1 MELGGSGSESAD
13 DLGEANRQ
21 LEQLRQQ
28 RGLGSEQ
35 HGFVARN
42 LGSALDIL
50 ASQLNSKTTHFILEL
65 IQNADDNAYPSGV
78 QPTFSLVLD
87 KNGSNFTLRTDC
99 NETGFSLKNIDAIC
113 SIGKSTKTGIINGQK
128 GFIGEKGIGFKS
140 VFKVAHQVDIL
151 SNFYE
156 FRIDRTAHLG
166 MLDPKPHRFPDT
178 QRREGHT
185 QMLLHL
191 LRDKDHR
198 ISDITKGLQQI
209 KPELLLFLRQLS
221 VLDIKVEDGHCVY
234 RSIRQNR
241 DPRYDGETVSLN
253 EDRTGSP
260 FDEPVKTTKLHLIVR
275 YEVQDMPVDARRNSV
290 SSTEI
295 TLALPVGSELETCD
309 AFAFLPID
317 QSGFNFIV
325 QADFLLVANRQ
336 ALQHALPWNQ
346 RILEAIPDAFVQA
359 VRHFNHADAT
369 HGYSLKYKWPLF
381 LEYNGPKSSTWTEVH
396 QGIKRR
402 LCDEDVLEAR
412 DGRFRA
418 VRPVPCPAG
427 TQQTAAHKPLIIIP
441 TEYRFDN
448 GFLIDATI
456 NHGHHLAFEYDPVL
470 EELKALDVKEM
481 TGAGLRNEFSDWL
494 ERAGHAGLAAKSDK
508 WHAALAAAFMWKGR
522 SKQKDKL
529 QELPLVHLAD
539 GSWAACA
546 GGDIFFPSTGA
557 VLNVPSDLGIRVV
570 HSNAAKDPHRR
581 EFYTYLGVKK
591 LDAETICSLI
601 LEKHAM
607 IPRPTRKP
615 LNWVLDILFLFRQ
628 KKLLATMDKKPRWF
642 LVAGNR
648 SIAEHVYVED
658 PSSHCPLLSRL
669 IADPSSEIQ
678 TPSSD
683 LMDEFTGN
691 TKYEFI
697 SWLQQLPGVSSRP
710 RLVHKGCLTREWL
723 VLSQNAGNE
732 LLIYLKNM
740 YKNDQE
746 FFSHMGEIG
755 AAMGNIRVQLMN
767 GQRIAQRPAYAVTQE
782 SVNEFYRKL
791 SISARDFQPQ
801 IRTAFAQQ
809 PLIFISGPNPQWAYP
824 TDCIWRRPDYV
835 ETGLPLPKVYEG
847 YTGLFRDYLEVRS
860 INTGDISRE
869 IKAIAQNGGSIDK
882 VKHLVRDLLA
892 LLPHGRL
899 AEAEEQDRDEIE
911 GAPLFPVKTYRPELE
926 KMFIGKVELLDVEAS
941 LRRSLVGAFGLHLRQ
956 LSKAVT
962 EEVTWNN
969 RGQTI
974 DRNMTTSFRS
984 RAAQFCRYDSMS
996 FSILRFTLL
1005 VRLTWL
1011 RLSSN
1016 PTAEMLDRLK
1026 KTEVK
1031 TVSCINITRK
1041 LDGCAPIRDASRR
1054 HHVQELDDRIV
1065 IYHTTLTET
1074 DVMHLEDDFS
1084 GIVVRTCGID
1094 DARWSRLVPFIMRV
1108 DPDQIMDFLDKH
1120 DVRDNNGP
1128 AFDMVDEWEQTKSEN
1143 GQSEKEQGD
1152 QVIESGP
1159 AENAMDV
1166 GDGPDDLDLG
1176 GISFED
1182 NDAGLYDDGDSEGV
1196 APAKPD
1202 VLKKATEAAEIKLE
1216 ETARHCPGTG
1226 PSSSP
1231 PTSNPTPLKNVRRRS
1246 RVEESSHTRK
1256 RQRVEKMTTPPSV
1269 DKISDDADGHD
1280 DMAIDDADKLLSEP
1294 TIEADVPPIPHEP
1307 NYPEVRKNVEALL
1320 SELLPGW
1327 QPYGDEMPDCYRY
1340 VDDGDETM
1348 LKFAKRFHL
1357 RADSFKHIAPQMKAG
1372 TTYCLDVKMTA
1383 GEVSTPFGLNKTQNH
1398 FHHKRDNTTNIIYL
1412 VLRVSHALHDIQG
1425 LLVILNPWTRRV
1437 DENDRTELQCSE
1449 WTVFNFE

>member
-1 MELGGSGSESAD
+1 MEFGESGSESAD
-13 DLGEANRQ
+13 DLREANRQ

-42 LGSALDIL
+42 LESALDIL

-78 QPTFSLVLD
+78 QPTFSLVLG

-156 FRIDRTAHLG
+156 FRIDRTALLG

-178 QRREGHT
+178 QRR
-185 QMLLHL
+185 
-191 LRDKDHR
+191 
-198 ISDITKGLQQI
+198 LQQI

-221 VLDIKVEDGHCVY
+221 VLDIKAENGHCVY
-234 RSIRQNR
+234 RSTRQDR
-241 DPRYDGETVSLN
+241 DPRYDGETVSLI
-253 EDRTGSP
+253 EDRAGSP
-260 FDEPVKTTKLHLIVR
+260 LDEPVKTTKLYLIVR
-275 YEVQDMPVDARRNSV
+275 YELQDMPVDARRNSV

-295 TLALPVGSELETCD
+295 TLAFPVGSELETCE

-359 VRHFNHADAT
+359 VHHFNHPGAT
-369 HGYSLKYKWPLF
+369 HGYSLKYEWPLF
-381 LEYNGPKSSTWTEVH
+381 LEYTGPKSSPWAEVH
-396 QGIKRR
+396 QGIKKR

-412 DGRFRA
+412 DGSFRA
-418 VRPVPCPAG
+418 VRPIPCPAG
-427 TQQTAAHKPLIIIP
+427 TQQTAAHKPLIVIP

-470 EELKALDVKEM
+470 EKLKTLDMKEM

-508 WHAALAAAFMWKGR
+508 WHVALAAAFMWKGR

-546 GGDIFFPSTGA
+546 RGDIFFPSTSTGA
-557 VLNVPSDLGIRVV
+557 VLNVPSDLGIRIV

-601 LEKHAM
+601 LEKHAT
-607 IPRPTRKP
+607 IPRPRRKQ

-648 SIAEHVYVED
+648 SVAEHVYVED

-669 IADPSSEIQ
+669 IADPSSEIR

-683 LMDEFTGN
+683 IMDAFTGD

-740 YKNDQE
+740 YKNDHQS
-746 FFSHMGEIG
+746 FSHMGEVG

-767 GQRIAQRPAYAVTQE
+767 DQRIAQRPAYAVTQE

-847 YTGLFRDYLEVRS
+847 YTGLFRDYLEIRS
-860 INTGDISRE
+860 INTGDIARE
-869 IKAIAQNGGSIDK
+869 IKAIAQNGGSIGK
-882 VKHLVRDLLA
+882 VQHLVRDLIA

-899 AEAEEQDRDEIE
+899 AELEEQDRDEIE
-911 GAPLFPVKTYRPELE
+911 GAQLFPVKTCSHRSSDTEGPTALRSLRDMKWYIADRPELE
-926 KMFIGKVELLDVEAS
+926 KMFIGKIELLDVDAS
-941 LRRSLVGAFGLHLRQ
+941 HRRSLVGAFGLHRRQ

-962 EEVTWNN
+962 EEVTWND
-969 RGQTI
+969 RGQTV

-984 RAAQFCRYDSMS
+984 RAAQFC
-996 FSILRFTLL
+996 
-1005 VRLTWL
+1005 

-1031 TVSCINITRK
+1031 TVSCINITRN
-1041 LDGCAPIRDASRR
+1041 LDGCDPIRDASRR

-1065 IYHTTLTET
+1065 IYHTTLTEA

-1084 GIVVRTCGID
+1084 SMVVRTCGID

-1120 DVRDNNGP
+1120 DVRDNNGL
-1128 AFDMVDEWEQTKSEN
+1128 AYDMVDEWEKAKSEN
-1143 GQSEKEQGD
+1143 GQSEKKQGD

-1159 AENAMDV
+1159 TENAMDV

-1182 NDAGLYDDGDSEGV
+1182 NDAGLYNDEDFEGG
-1196 APAKPD
+1196 APDKPD
-1202 VLKKATEAAEIKLE
+1202 ALKKATEAAEVELE
-1216 ETARHCPGTG
+1216 VTARHCPGTA
-1226 PSSSP
+1226 PSSSS
-1231 PTSNPTPLKNVRRRS
+1231 PTSNPTPLRNVRRHS

-1256 RQRVEKMTTPPSV
+1256 RQRVEKITTPPSV
-1269 DKISDDADGHD
+1269 DRISEDADVYD
-1280 DMAIDDADKLLSEP
+1280 DLAIDDAVELPSEP
-1294 TIEADVPPIPHEP
+1294 TIEVDVPPIPHEP
-1307 NYPEVRKNVEALL
+1307 EYPGVRQNVEALL

-1348 LKFAKRFHL
+1348 LKFSKRFHL
-1357 RADSFKHIAPQMKAG
+1357 RADSFEHIAPQMKAG
-1372 TTYCLDVKMTA
+1372 TTYCLDIKITA

-1398 FHHKRDNTTNIIYL
+1398 FHHKRDNTTNIVYL
-1412 VLRVSHALHDIQG
+1412 VLRVSHALHDIQD
-1425 LLVILNPWTRRV
+1425 LLVVLNPWTRRV

-1449 WTVFNFE
+1449 WTVFNFV

>member
-42 LGSALDIL
+42 LESALDIL

-178 QRREGHT
+178 QRR
-185 QMLLHL
+185 
-191 LRDKDHR
+191 
-198 ISDITKGLQQI
+198 LQQI

-260 FDEPVKTTKLHLIVR
+260 FDEPVKTTKLYLIVR

-412 DGRFRA
+412 DGSFRA
-418 VRPVPCPAG
+418 VRPIPCPAG

-648 SIAEHVYVED
+648 SIAEHV
-658 PSSHCPLLSRL
+658 
-669 IADPSSEIQ
+669 SEIQ

-697 SWLQQLPGVSSRP
+697 
-710 RLVHKGCLTREWL
+710 
-723 VLSQNAGNE
+723 N
-732 LLIYLKNM
+732 
-740 YKNDQE
+740 
-746 FFSHMGEIG
+746 
-755 AAMGNIRVQLMN
+755 
-767 GQRIAQRPAYAVTQE
+767 
-782 SVNEFYRKL
+782 
-791 SISARDFQPQ
+791 
-801 IRTAFAQQ
+801 
-809 PLIFISGPNPQWAYP
+809 
-824 TDCIWRRPDYV
+824 
-835 ETGLPLPKVYEG
+835 
-847 YTGLFRDYLEVRS
+847 
-860 INTGDISRE
+860 
-869 IKAIAQNGGSIDK
+869 
-882 VKHLVRDLLA
+882 
-892 LLPHGRL
+892 
-899 AEAEEQDRDEIE
+899 
-911 GAPLFPVKTYRPELE
+911 RPELE

-984 RAAQFCRYDSMS
+984 RAAQFC
-996 FSILRFTLL
+996 
-1005 VRLTWL
+1005 

-1294 TIEADVPPIPHEP
+1294 TIAADVPPIPHEP

-1398 FHHKRDNTTNIIYL
+1398 FALQHHKRDNTTNIVYL

>member
-1 MELGGSGSESAD
+1 MEFGESGSESAD
-13 DLGEANRQ
+13 DLREANRQ

-42 LGSALDIL
+42 LESALDIL

-78 QPTFSLVLD
+78 QPTFSLVLG

-156 FRIDRTAHLG
+156 FRIDRTALLG

-178 QRREGHT
+178 QRR
-185 QMLLHL
+185 
-191 LRDKDHR
+191 
-198 ISDITKGLQQI
+198 LQQI

-221 VLDIKVEDGHCVY
+221 VLDIKAENGHCVY
-234 RSIRQNR
+234 RSTRQDR
-241 DPRYDGETVSLN
+241 DPRYDGETVSLI
-253 EDRTGSP
+253 EDRAGSP
-260 FDEPVKTTKLHLIVR
+260 LDEPVKTTKLYLIVR
-275 YEVQDMPVDARRNSV
+275 YELQDMPVDARRNSV

-295 TLALPVGSELETCD
+295 TLAFPVGSELETCE

-359 VRHFNHADAT
+359 VHHFNHPGAT
-369 HGYSLKYKWPLF
+369 HGYSLKYEWPLF
-381 LEYNGPKSSTWTEVH
+381 LEYTGPKSSPWAEVH
-396 QGIKRR
+396 QGIKKR

-412 DGRFRA
+412 DGSFRA
-418 VRPVPCPAG
+418 VRPIPCPAG
-427 TQQTAAHKPLIIIP
+427 TQQTAAHKPLIVIP

-470 EELKALDVKEM
+470 EKLKTLDMKEM

-508 WHAALAAAFMWKGR
+508 WHVALAAAFMWKGR

-546 GGDIFFPSTGA
+546 RGDIFFPSTSTGA
-557 VLNVPSDLGIRVV
+557 VLNVPSDLGIRIV

-601 LEKHAM
+601 LEKHAT
-607 IPRPTRKP
+607 IPRPRRKQ

-648 SIAEHVYVED
+648 SVAEHV
-658 PSSHCPLLSRL
+658 
-669 IADPSSEIQ
+669 
-678 TPSSD
+678 
-683 LMDEFTGN
+683 
-691 TKYEFI
+691 
-697 SWLQQLPGVSSRP
+697 
-710 RLVHKGCLTREWL
+710 
-723 VLSQNAGNE
+723 
-732 LLIYLKNM
+732 
-740 YKNDQE
+740 
-746 FFSHMGEIG
+746 
-755 AAMGNIRVQLMN
+755 
-767 GQRIAQRPAYAVTQE
+767 
-782 SVNEFYRKL
+782 
-791 SISARDFQPQ
+791 
-801 IRTAFAQQ
+801 
-809 PLIFISGPNPQWAYP
+809 
-824 TDCIWRRPDYV
+824 
-835 ETGLPLPKVYEG
+835 
-847 YTGLFRDYLEVRS
+847 
-860 INTGDISRE
+860 
-869 IKAIAQNGGSIDK
+869 
-882 VKHLVRDLLA
+882 
-892 LLPHGRL
+892 
-899 AEAEEQDRDEIE
+899 
-911 GAPLFPVKTYRPELE
+911 
-926 KMFIGKVELLDVEAS
+926 
-941 LRRSLVGAFGLHLRQ
+941 
-956 LSKAVT
+956 
-962 EEVTWNN
+962 
-969 RGQTI
+969 
-974 DRNMTTSFRS
+974 
-984 RAAQFCRYDSMS
+984 
-996 FSILRFTLL
+996 
-1005 VRLTWL
+1005 
-1011 RLSSN
+1011 LSSN

-1031 TVSCINITRK
+1031 TVSCINITRN
-1041 LDGCAPIRDASRR
+1041 LDGCDPIRDASRR

-1065 IYHTTLTET
+1065 IYHTTLTEA

-1084 GIVVRTCGID
+1084 SMVVRTCGID

-1120 DVRDNNGP
+1120 DVRDNNGL
-1128 AFDMVDEWEQTKSEN
+1128 AYDMVDEWEKAKSEN
-1143 GQSEKEQGD
+1143 GQSEKKQGD

-1159 AENAMDV
+1159 TENAMDV

-1182 NDAGLYDDGDSEGV
+1182 NDAGLYNDEDFEGG
-1196 APAKPD
+1196 APDKPD
-1202 VLKKATEAAEIKLE
+1202 ALKKATEAAEVELE
-1216 ETARHCPGTG
+1216 VTARHCPGTA
-1226 PSSSP
+1226 PSSSS
-1231 PTSNPTPLKNVRRRS
+1231 PTSNPTPLRNVRRHS

-1256 RQRVEKMTTPPSV
+1256 RQRVEKITTPPSV
-1269 DKISDDADGHD
+1269 DRISEDADVYD
-1280 DMAIDDADKLLSEP
+1280 DLAIDDAVELPSEP
-1294 TIEADVPPIPHEP
+1294 TIEVDVPPIPHEP
-1307 NYPEVRKNVEALL
+1307 EYPGVRQNVEALL

-1348 LKFAKRFHL
+1348 LKFSKRFHL
-1357 RADSFKHIAPQMKAG
+1357 RADSFEHIAPQMKAG
-1372 TTYCLDVKMTA
+1372 TTYCLDIKITA

-1398 FHHKRDNTTNIIYL
+1398 FALQHHKRDNTTNIVYL
-1412 VLRVSHALHDIQG
+1412 VLRVSHALHDIQD
-1425 LLVILNPWTRRV
+1425 LLVVLNPWTRRV

-1449 WTVFNFE
+1449 WTVFNFV

>member
-42 LGSALDIL
+42 LESALDIL

-260 FDEPVKTTKLHLIVR
+260 FDEPVKTTKLYLIVR

-412 DGRFRA
+412 DGSFRA
-418 VRPVPCPAG
+418 VRPIPCPAG

-648 SIAEHVYVED
+648 SIAEHV
-658 PSSHCPLLSRL
+658 
-669 IADPSSEIQ
+669 SE
-678 TPSSD
+678 
-683 LMDEFTGN
+683 
-691 TKYEFI
+691 
-697 SWLQQLPGVSSRP
+697 
-710 RLVHKGCLTREWL
+710 
-723 VLSQNAGNE
+723 
-732 LLIYLKNM
+732 
-740 YKNDQE
+740 
-746 FFSHMGEIG
+746 
-755 AAMGNIRVQLMN
+755 
-767 GQRIAQRPAYAVTQE
+767 
-782 SVNEFYRKL
+782 
-791 SISARDFQPQ
+791 
-801 IRTAFAQQ
+801 
-809 PLIFISGPNPQWAYP
+809 
-824 TDCIWRRPDYV
+824 
-835 ETGLPLPKVYEG
+835 
-847 YTGLFRDYLEVRS
+847 
-860 INTGDISRE
+860 
-869 IKAIAQNGGSIDK
+869 
-882 VKHLVRDLLA
+882 
-892 LLPHGRL
+892 
-899 AEAEEQDRDEIE
+899 
-911 GAPLFPVKTYRPELE
+911 
-926 KMFIGKVELLDVEAS
+926 
-941 LRRSLVGAFGLHLRQ
+941 LHLR
-956 LSKAVT
+956 
-962 EEVTWNN
+962 N
-969 RGQTI
+969 
-974 DRNMTTSFRS
+974 
-984 RAAQFCRYDSMS
+984 
-996 FSILRFTLL
+996 
-1005 VRLTWL
+1005 
-1011 RLSSN
+1011 
-1016 PTAEMLDRLK
+1016 
-1026 KTEVK
+1026 
-1031 TVSCINITRK
+1031 
-1041 LDGCAPIRDASRR
+1041 
-1054 HHVQELDDRIV
+1054 
-1065 IYHTTLTET
+1065 
-1074 DVMHLEDDFS
+1074 
-1084 GIVVRTCGID
+1084 
-1094 DARWSRLVPFIMRV
+1094 
-1108 DPDQIMDFLDKH
+1108 
-1120 DVRDNNGP
+1120 
-1128 AFDMVDEWEQTKSEN
+1128 
-1143 GQSEKEQGD
+1143 
-1152 QVIESGP
+1152 
-1159 AENAMDV
+1159 
-1166 GDGPDDLDLG
+1166 
-1176 GISFED
+1176 
-1182 NDAGLYDDGDSEGV
+1182 
-1196 APAKPD
+1196 
-1202 VLKKATEAAEIKLE
+1202 
-1216 ETARHCPGTG
+1216 
-1226 PSSSP
+1226 SP
-1231 PTSNPTPLKNVRRRS
+1231 
-1246 RVEESSHTRK
+1246 
-1256 RQRVEKMTTPPSV
+1256 
-1269 DKISDDADGHD
+1269 
-1280 DMAIDDADKLLSEP
+1280 
-1294 TIEADVPPIPHEP
+1294 
-1307 NYPEVRKNVEALL
+1307 
-1320 SELLPGW
+1320 
-1327 QPYGDEMPDCYRY
+1327 
-1340 VDDGDETM
+1340 
-1348 LKFAKRFHL
+1348 
-1357 RADSFKHIAPQMKAG
+1357 
-1372 TTYCLDVKMTA
+1372 
-1383 GEVSTPFGLNKTQNH
+1383 
-1398 FHHKRDNTTNIIYL
+1398 
-1412 VLRVSHALHDIQG
+1412 
-1425 LLVILNPWTRRV
+1425 
-1437 DENDRTELQCSE
+1437 
-1449 WTVFNFE
+1449 

>member
-1 MELGGSGSESAD
+1 MSA
-13 DLGEANRQ
+13 A
-21 LEQLRQQ
+21 
-28 RGLGSEQ
+28 
-35 HGFVARN
+35 
-42 LGSALDIL
+42 
-50 ASQLNSKTTHFILEL
+50 
-65 IQNADDNAYPSGV
+65 GV
-78 QPTFSLVLD
+78 S
-87 KNGSNFTLRTDC
+87 
-99 NETGFSLKNIDAIC
+99 
-113 SIGKSTKTGIINGQK
+113 
-128 GFIGEKGIGFKS
+128 
-140 VFKVAHQVDIL
+140 
-151 SNFYE
+151 
-156 FRIDRTAHLG
+156 
-166 MLDPKPHRFPDT
+166 
-178 QRREGHT
+178 
-185 QMLLHL
+185 
-191 LRDKDHR
+191 
-198 ISDITKGLQQI
+198 
-209 KPELLLFLRQLS
+209 
-221 VLDIKVEDGHCVY
+221 
-234 RSIRQNR
+234 RS
-241 DPRYDGETVSLN
+241 
-253 EDRTGSP
+253 
-260 FDEPVKTTKLHLIVR
+260 FDSR
-275 YEVQDMPVDARRNSV
+275 
-290 SSTEI
+290 
-295 TLALPVGSELETCD
+295 
-309 AFAFLPID
+309 
-317 QSGFNFIV
+317 
-325 QADFLLVANRQ
+325 
-336 ALQHALPWNQ
+336 
-346 RILEAIPDAFVQA
+346 
-359 VRHFNHADAT
+359 
-369 HGYSLKYKWPLF
+369 
-381 LEYNGPKSSTWTEVH
+381 
-396 QGIKRR
+396 
-402 LCDEDVLEAR
+402 
-412 DGRFRA
+412 
-418 VRPVPCPAG
+418 
-427 TQQTAAHKPLIIIP
+427 
-441 TEYRFDN
+441 
-448 GFLIDATI
+448 
-456 NHGHHLAFEYDPVL
+456 
-470 EELKALDVKEM
+470 
-481 TGAGLRNEFSDWL
+481 
-494 ERAGHAGLAAKSDK
+494 
-508 WHAALAAAFMWKGR
+508 AALG
-522 SKQKDKL
+522 
-529 QELPLVHLAD
+529 
-539 GSWAACA
+539 
-546 GGDIFFPSTGA
+546 
-557 VLNVPSDLGIRVV
+557 
-570 HSNAAKDPHRR
+570 
-581 EFYTYLGVKK
+581 
-591 LDAETICSLI
+591 
-601 LEKHAM
+601 
-607 IPRPTRKP
+607 
-615 LNWVLDILFLFRQ
+615 
-628 KKLLATMDKKPRWF
+628 
-642 LVAGNR
+642 
-648 SIAEHVYVED
+648 
-658 PSSHCPLLSRL
+658 
-669 IADPSSEIQ
+669 
-678 TPSSD
+678 
-683 LMDEFTGN
+683 
-691 TKYEFI
+691 
-697 SWLQQLPGVSSRP
+697 QL
-710 RLVHKGCLTREWL
+710 
-723 VLSQNAGNE
+723 
-732 LLIYLKNM
+732 
-740 YKNDQE
+740 
-746 FFSHMGEIG
+746 
-755 AAMGNIRVQLMN
+755 
-767 GQRIAQRPAYAVTQE
+767 QRIAQRPAYAVTQE

-911 GAPLFPVKTYRPELE
+911 GAPLFPVKTCSHRGSDTEGPTTLRSLRDMNWYIADRPELE

-984 RAAQFCRYDSMS
+984 RAAQFC
-996 FSILRFTLL
+996 
-1005 VRLTWL
+1005 

-1231 PTSNPTPLKNVRRRS
+1231 PTSNPTPLKNVLRRS

-1307 NYPEVRKNVEALL
+1307 KYPEVRKNVEALL

-1398 FHHKRDNTTNIIYL
+1398 FALQHHKRDNTTNIIYL